1 MFDNLSW
8 SELVIS
14 GMVVLFMWCVA
25 IDAVIKFVA

>member
-8 SELVIS
+8 SELILG
-14 GMVVLFMWCVA
+14 GMFVVFMWCVA